1 MAEAK
6 IKITADTRSAERDIR
21 NLQSALENLSRV
33 STAAGVAFASIT
45 AAAAGVAVA
54 FKGITDQVG
63 ELADLGKALD
73 LSAQSL
79 LNLQRSAQLA
89 GVDAGELNQ
98 ALFRLR
104 GNLGDALVKG
114 AGPAKDAL
122 DRLGLSAKT
131 LSTIP
136 ADQQIAKITEELR
149 KVQNPAERSALA
161 IDLLGKQ
168 GPRLLEVADN
178 AARLAEQAEKM
189 GLALSDIEVRNL
201 ELAGDA
207 MDELSFIVKDTLTKA
222 LAQLAPYIIAI
233 ADNLKEAVVE
243 AGGFGN
249 IVADSVIPALRLA
262 TQAAAVLAAVFIT
275 GKLIAAVVAIT
286 GAVIGMYNALKLA
299 TTAAAALNAVV
310 GKNPLIK
317 IAGAAAGL
325 AGAAVVVDEI
335 GEAFDKLDAQARA
348 ISENTRTDLAK
359 EKEARSK
366 ITAEV
371 DKLNQEQEKALKS
384 LEETIVK
391 LEQSVKFEREK
402 VSLGDTQANINKMI
416 TEESAKLEK
425 VGQSLTA
432 QQRDRITLAYQE
444 LEAIKNRETFDR
456 AINALSNERLTV
468 AIADKD
474 QREVALGIIKMEE
487 QLKRSL
493 NDIERDSLSIAIKKT
508 QEAREQGS
516 IAEAIL
522 NATRQQ
528 TELEKINRGL
538 SLQRSLGGVSG
549 AGFVTSER
557 EYLRDQEALQA
568 LLDNKI
574 ISEQQYY
581 QQREELARQY
591 TFKIQQLEMQ
601 RIEAVLMAE
610 RNGIAAVLSEQ
621 DRATIQRVGQQD
633 RQREIVRG
641 RIEWEK
647 KSEAQKTQFALET
660 AGQMFSALGTQ
671 NKKAFEAAKAF
682 NIANAIMNTYL
693 SATKALAMYPFPFG
707 LIAAAGAVAAGM
719 AQVNA
724 IRSQQYSGRALGG
737 PVMNGESYI
746 VGERGPELFTP
757 NTNGNITRNSD
768 LAGGGTTNV
777 NFTIVTND
785 SQGFDD
791 LLLQR
796 RGMITQMISD
806 AQLESGRRM

>member
-1 MAEAK
+1 VAEAK

-63 ELADLGKALD
+63 ELADLGKVLD

-416 TEESAKLEK
+416 TEESIKLEK

-432 QQRDRITLAYQE
+432 QHRDRITLAYQE

-647 KSEAQKTQFALET
+647 RSEAQKTQFALET
-660 AGQMFSALGTQ
+660 AGQMFSALGAQ

-682 NIANAIMNTYL
+682 NIANAVMNTYL
-693 SATKALAMYPFPFG
+693 SATKALATYPFPFG